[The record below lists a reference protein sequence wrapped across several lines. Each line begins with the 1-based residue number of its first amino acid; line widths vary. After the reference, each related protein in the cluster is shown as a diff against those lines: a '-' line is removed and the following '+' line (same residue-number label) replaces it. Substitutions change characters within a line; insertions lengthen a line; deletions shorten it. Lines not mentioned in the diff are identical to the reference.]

1 MPACLHATMTTGNH
15 VSRARPDKSSTAARA
30 FRTRFTNVFRASM
43 HLSRVEFR
51 KTGETMTGSLNLVQL
66 IGHVGKEPEVKTFQD
81 GGKVAN
87 FTLATSEKW
96 KDKQSGEPKE
106 RTQWHNIA
114 VFNEALV

>member
-1 MPACLHATMTTGNH
+1 
-15 VSRARPDKSSTAARA
+15 
-30 FRTRFTNVFRASM
+30 
-43 HLSRVEFR
+43 
-51 KTGETMTGSLNLVQL
+51 MTGSLNLVQL
-66 IGHVGKEPEVKTFQD
+66 IGNVGRDPEVKTFQD

-114 VFNEALV
+114 VFNEALVEIAQKYVKKGSYLYVSGQLETRSYEKDDEKRYVTEVVLRPFNGEIKLLDKKPEP